1 MRALAAALFLA
12 SPLAA
17 ADVPSGQ
24 HLVLHE
30 VLVDAQQSVTW
41 LRFRYLA
48 PQIASGAAQITYAMA
63 GEDMLHLCQNF
74 ALSYMRDHALT
85 ADKIV
90 ISFMDRI
97 TEFGHQDPDTI
108 QYFEAFRPV
117 DDGCIWDEF

>member
-1 MRALAAALFLA
+1 MRALAALVFLA

-24 HLVLHE
+24 ELVLHE

-48 PQIASGAAQITYAMA
+48 PQIAPGAGQITYAAA
-63 GEDMLHLCQNF
+63 GEDMVHLCQNF
-74 ALSYMRDHALT
+74 VLPYMLEHALT
-85 ADKIV
+85 ADKVV

-97 TEFGHQDPDTI
+97 TEFGHQDPDAI
-108 QYFEAFRPV
+108 QYFEAFRP
-117 DDGCIWDEF
+117 DGDTCIWDEF